1 MGIFQGPLISSESA
15 NQTAFQNCTKCRI
28 IPGVAMR
35 RDRHYIYFVHHGA
48 PHTYM
53 HRKHPVVSWCDNHP
67 LYLYIYINIC
77 TYRKHHHC
85 DCHTMELQI
94 PTDCLNFQNLIF
106 KLQKLEDFG
115 CFFLWSQ
122 KQNWG
127 ELKRLNLQWFGVRLV
142 ISQFVM
148 FGQPNVFADILASI
162 VTDLDGL
169 SFHPPCTE
177 ALRKTPPQVVR
188 ENLPPQITKTKMGL
202 KSWHCHWPQP
212 ICFKMF

>member
-1 MGIFQGPLISSESA
+1 MVWQSSSIS
-15 NQTAFQNCTKCRI
+15 I
-28 IPGVAMR
+28 
-35 RDRHYIYFVHHGA
+35 
-48 PHTYM
+48 
-53 HRKHPVVSWCDNHP
+53 
-67 LYLYIYINIC
+67 YIYINIC

-106 KLQKLEDFG
+106 KLQKLEEFG
-115 CFFLWSQ
+115 CFFLWSK